1 MKTAGIQLVRPYE
14 ADAALAAGLCVV
26 AGAKVTSVKLPVA
39 AGDRALGVMAFAA
52 SGAGVPA
59 SVVEFGECKAVAA
72 AAIARGDM
80 VEVAGASGKVQT
92 SAPAAGT
99 NRNIVGMA
107 LEAAAADGDE
117 ILLLVSPQVRQG

>member
-1 MKTAGIQLVRPYE
+1 MKMVGGGITRSYE
-14 ADAALAAGLCVV
+14 ADTALGAGLCVV
-26 AGAKVTSVKLPVA
+26 AGAKTTSVKLPVA
-39 AGDRALGVMAFAA
+39 AGDRALGVTGYAV
-52 SGAGVPA
+52 SGAGYPA
-59 SVVEFGECKAVAA
+59 TVVELGEVKATAA

-117 ILLLVSPQVRQG
+117 ILILVMPQVRQG